1 MILSAI
7 WPILM
12 QRPCNL
18 KKVTCMRTRPF
29 KINHV
34 HDETKT
40 VLLLDSNGIAFE
52 DLDIPSNMQ
61 VFAFSGSKI
70 SDIMHILTSSESA
83 LSRIDTMVTG
93 IGTNNRND
101 LNASQAI
108 QDMKDIL
115 HSKEEET
122 LLVRHPSIWRYPSGC
137 NVKYYSIE
145 QHGTG
150 CIPNQFLTYTE
161 HLGH

>member
-1 MILSAI
+1 
-7 WPILM
+7 M
-12 QRPCNL
+12 QSE
-18 KKVTCMRTRPF
+18 KVTCMCTRPF

-40 VLLLDSNGIAFE
+40 VLLLDSNGKAFE
-52 DLDIPSNMQ
+52 DLDIPSDMQ

-70 SDIMHILTSSESA
+70 SDIVHILTSSESTH
-83 LSRIDTMVTG
+83 SQIDTVVIG

-115 HSKEEET
+115 HWCNQRKKRLFWLDIPQFGGVLCTKSVFRILYILKINRIMPFCN
-122 LLVRHPSIWRYPSGC
+122 LFMGRPSYTVTSGYRC
-137 NVKYYSIE
+137 
-145 QHGTG
+145 
-150 CIPNQFLTYTE
+150 
-161 HLGH
+161 